1 MENWGKS
8 FRFSTTSFTTGD
20 LAVDVAPSQTL
31 HPYNHQIISR
41 LAGGIIWHFHP
52 NIRKPLA
59 FQNTNRKHLQN
70 AQPQKEL
77 LRRAG
82 DWGLPQQATSDRLD
96 SQMHCLRRMANQ
108 KCKFIFQE
116 DAITLFLNT
125 NLDASSAFVYT
136 NAKMLVG
143 VVPQSSWTVMEHHR
157 LCTTERKHFLVQK
170 IVFMDFYK
178 SHQ

>member
-125 NLDASSAFVYT
+125 TRKQCICIHKCKNACWGRAPILVNCDGTSQAVHYGTQTFSSSKNSFY
-136 NAKMLVG
+136 G
-143 VVPQSSWTVMEHHR
+143 
-157 LCTTERKHFLVQK
+157 FL
-170 IVFMDFYK
+170 
-178 SHQ
+178 